1 MANYNKIIYKGRT
14 ITDQDL
20 AIGGELTNNMMLYQA
35 MISEELKPDT
45 FTFNLI
51 YDKNKVLALIDAD
64 GKYLVDSQGRYLLV
78 RADEFDP
85 EDMTFGDSLNYY
97 INNGGT
103 LIGKWYVRTVRRV
116 QKKIYRF
123 ECMSAIGL
131 LAYYGH
137 DGGIYNRARFADV
150 VSSLMGSIPY
160 TIQDDLAEVRVTG
173 WLPKVR
179 AAKDNLRD
187 VLFMAGACVKKA
199 ANGNVYFGYPNIGT
213 AKVIQSTNV
222 GVGGQIAHLEPA
234 TRVEVTA
241 HEYTLVSTTESKT
254 LFDNS
259 VSQLAV
265 TNQTIVFDG
274 PYHTLDGGGLT
285 IVKSGTNYAV
295 VTGIG
300 VLTGKPYLHTTSVYG
315 VNTGVSGRSNVIQIN
330 DNYLINSGN
339 VMNVARRTANYY
351 GTAKEVSYT
360 MRLNGE
366 LPGDKIVFID
376 PFNERKEGYI
386 KSMNVTL
393 SKRLNAQATVALGW
407 TPGPFGES
415 FTAGTWYTR
424 EDLVNGRLTFAP
436 EMVGKR
442 ALVVLFSGAGG
453 GQAGFDGED
462 GEARIGEDA
471 ALTDNIPAQGGAG
484 GAGGAP
490 GERGRTYSFYVD
502 SLPAYYNNVVIGVGG
517 AGGSHNG
524 ELGQPGTDTSIG
536 TYSTANGPQLQAN
549 YTGPLGEEAFGL
561 IMPSGKDGK
570 SGGIGAGRG
579 KSQIEPVPQDQLGLS
594 TDGGSFEETYREYDE
609 RTHRWVDR
617 TVVLYAGGHYADPIT
632 SWSGIYTY
640 VNGGAGGG
648 GAAYGDDDTGN
659 DGGNATVGY
668 QEDGNHGGDGA
679 DAGMRN
685 QANPTDTGFG
695 GHGGGGGGGAQ
706 VCGTFWRNSYSYQ
719 YAVAGTGGKGGA
731 GGQGGDGII
740 LVYYNP
746 QS

>member
-1 MANYNKIIYKGRT
+1 MANYNKITYKGRT
-14 ITDQDL
+14 ITDKDL
-20 AIGGELTNNMMLYQA
+20 AIGGGLTNNMMLYQA
-35 MISEELKPDT
+35 LISEELKPDT

-51 YDKNKVLALIDAD
+51 YDKNKLLALIDAD

-97 INNGGT
+97 INNGAT
-103 LIGKWYVRTVRRV
+103 LMGKWYVRTVRRV
-116 QKKIYRF
+116 QKKVYRF

-150 VSSLMGSIPY
+150 VASLMGSIPY
-160 TIQDDLAEVRVTG
+160 TIQSDLAEVSVTG
-173 WLPKVR
+173 WLPKVQ
-179 AAKDNLRD
+179 AAKDNLKA

-199 ANGNVYFGYPNIGT
+199 SNGNVYFCYPSVGT
-213 AKVIQSTNV
+213 AKTIQDTSV
-222 GVGGQIAHLEPA
+222 GVGGQIAQLEPA

-241 HEYTLVSTTESKT
+241 HEYTLVNGTEAKT

-265 TNQTIVFDG
+265 TNQTVVFDG

-285 IVKSGTNYAV
+285 IVESGTNYAV

-315 VNTGVSGRSNVIQIN
+315 VNTGVAGQPNVIQIEN
-330 DNYLINSGN
+330 NYLVNSGN
-339 VMNVARRTANYY
+339 VMNVAQRVANYY
-351 GTAKEVSYT
+351 SVAKEVSYT

-366 LPGDKIVFID
+366 LPGDKIAFTD
-376 PFNERKEGYI
+376 PFDEPKEGYI

-393 SKRLNAQATVALGW
+393 SKRLNAQTTVALGW

-415 FTAGTWYTR
+415 FTTCAQFTQS
-424 EDLVNGRLTFAP
+424 DLTNGRLTFSSD
-436 EMVGKR
+436 MVGKR
-442 ALVVLFSGAGG
+442 ALIVLFSGAGG

-462 GEARIGEDA
+462 GEARKGEDA
-471 ALTDNIPAQGGAG
+471 AYHDDVPAQGGAG
-484 GAGGAP
+484 GAGGEP
-490 GERGRTYSFYVD
+490 GERGRIYSFYVD
-502 SLPAYYNNVVIGVGG
+502 SLPAYYDDVVIGTGG
-517 AGGSHNG
+517 AGGANNG

-536 TYSTANGPQLQAN
+536 TYSTINGVQLQADYIGMLDVGN
-549 YTGPLGEEAFGL
+549 LGVMGKAGE
-561 IMPSGKDGK
+561 SGKA
-570 SGGIGAGRG
+570 GGIGAGRG
-579 KSQIEPVPQDQLGLS
+579 QSQIEPVSADQLGLS
-594 TDGGSFEETYREYDE
+594 TDGESRVI
-609 RTHRWVDR
+609 RTQIEGTWIEIV
-617 TVVLYAGGHYADPIT
+617 TNPGGHYADPIT

-648 GAAYGDDDTGN
+648 GAAYGRFG
-659 DGGNATVGY
+659 DGGGDATVGNK
-668 QEDGNHGGDGA
+668 EPGNKGGDGA
-679 DAGMRN
+679 DAMGPGIIPN
-685 QANPTDTGFG
+685 NTGTGYG
-695 GHGGGGGGGAQ
+695 GNGGGGGGGAQ
-706 VCGTFWRNSYSYQ
+706 VCGSYWRQQHSYQ
-719 YAVAGTGGKGGA
+719 GAVAGTGGKGSA
-731 GGQGGDGII
+731 GGQGGDGIV